1 MCVQQAKRP
10 RKGRWGKDVRAQKDN
25 NANALRAAKALIRAH
40 PAVCHHAIYDASI
53 RTRQQ
58 LSALASI
65 VLPSTGDRCAFR
77 HIDVPGSILRAH

>member
-40 PAVCHHAIYDASI
+40 PAVCHHAIYDGPRKHSH
-53 RTRQQ
+53 
-58 LSALASI
+58 SATA
-65 VLPSTGDRCAFR
+65 
-77 HIDVPGSILRAH
+77 LRARLDSATVYRR